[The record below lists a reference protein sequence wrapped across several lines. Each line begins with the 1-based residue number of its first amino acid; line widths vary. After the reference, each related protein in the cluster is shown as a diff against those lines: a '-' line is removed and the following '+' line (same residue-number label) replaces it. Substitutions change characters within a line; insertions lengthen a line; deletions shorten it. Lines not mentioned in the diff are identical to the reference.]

1 MCPTRRLRASGLAF
15 CGISSFRL
23 TFATGPVNC
32 CSQGGLSPKDGS
44 YSYRCFRTLSEFPC
58 PPLG

>member
-1 MCPTRRLRASGLAF
+1 MLATRRFSASGLSF
-15 CGISSFRL
+15 WINTSFRL
-23 TFATGPVNC
+23 TFATRLVNWP
-32 CSQGGLSPKDGS
+32 SQGAMCPEDGR